1 MYFQE
6 LVLSLLAEKEEKVS
20 EFPME
25 IKANGYMG
33 IIYKYIFNTGK
44 NKGRS
49 SFDPCIRSY
58 LPIIPKFISLGKV
71 STLEAA
77 KTKIIDYLNSLPALL
92 DTPFP
97 ESEDSIA
104 FPFNIYKDGKRV
116 GRINRHRLNKYYT
129 AVRDDIKRPGT
140 NDALQVN
147 FGSLKKAL
155 NYAFGIKEEESVID
169 LAKDNPPTKEEVM
182 AKGTIRVTS
191 NNRIGVLTYGGT
203 KLSKITDKGK
213 YYEYK
218 QKQFYSSI
226 LGSKHGKYGKYNKNS
241 TNYDNVLR
249 WLIDNLND
257 DSNFP
262 SLYEPSRK
270 RKLLLKR
277 TEVDKNNFKYEL
289 RQTLTLGVIAEI
301 NLKQS
306 FQDSLHNISLHVA
319 VCAKLL
325 LLQPRVQNYV
335 SDFLHLMRG
344 KEVADA
350 NVNTEEEKNRFYDAT
365 VTNTVDLVRAQLTK
379 HPDALVYFTDST
391 TSRFNNDVRSRIS
404 VPKEQ
409 IQLIPKLTFRDFRED
424 YLADPRGFFL
434 RLLRRPTSREGTY
447 IRQALTA
454 FFGMDFD
461 DEVLDQKVSTTE
473 IARYVTAVYLNAMED
488 PDFDPFGKK
497 DFTSRD
503 RDFFKTV
510 SWIMGELKGPTH
522 STRKR
527 IGAQKSIPP
536 SFSVFHKLP
545 KVETTDR
552 KTVILID
559 DNLNRFNTYEAINA
573 NVQSAFNNNVDIIWV
588 IGAGIEERIKLYLT

>member
-1 MYFQE
+1 MNFRE
-6 LVLSLLAEKEEKVS
+6 LVLSLLVEKKEKD
-20 EFPME
+20 EFPIE
-25 IKANGYMG
+25 VKANGYTG
-33 IIYKYIFNTGK
+33 RIFKLIRKGKIKYRPYVAAFPPNIPRFKVLTE
-44 NKGRS
+44 RS
-49 SFDPCIRSY
+49 T
-58 LPIIPKFISLGKV
+58 V
-71 STLEAA
+71 EAA
-77 KTKIIDYLNSLPALL
+77 KKKIIDYLNSFPTLS
-92 DTPFP
+92 DTPYP
-97 ESEDSIA
+97 ESEDDVA
-104 FPFNIYKDGKRV
+104 FPFDIYKDGKRI
-116 GRINRHRLNKYYT
+116 GRIATYYDKAAGLTKYV
-129 AVRDDIKRPGT
+129 AVRYDIKAPGT
-140 NDALQVN
+140 GEALQKSN
-147 FGSLKKAL
+147 STFKKSLD
-155 NYAFGIKEEESVID
+155 YVFGIKENNIID
-169 LAKDNPPTKEEVM
+169 LTKKIPTEEEIK
-182 AKGTIRVTS
+182 AKGTTTVTI
-191 NNRIGVLTYGGT
+191 NNRVGTLTYAT
-203 KLSKITDKGK
+203 RIQNHRK
-213 YYEYK
+213 YDVYNVY
-218 QKQFYSSI
+218 I
-226 LGSKHGKYGKYNKNS
+226 VGSKYKKFGNTS
-241 TNYDNVLR
+241 TNYGKALR

-277 TEVDKNNFKYEL
+277 TEIDKNNFKYEL
-289 RQTLTLGVIAEI
+289 RQTLAPDVIAEI

-306 FQDSLHNISLHVA
+306 FQDRVHNISLHVA

-344 KEVADA
+344 KEIADA

-365 VTNTVDLVRAQLTK
+365 VTNTVDLVKDQLTK

-409 IQLIPKLTFRDFRED
+409 IQLIPKLTFRDLRED

-447 IRQALTA
+447 IKQALTA

-497 DFTSRD
+497 DFNNIEQE
-503 RDFFKTV
+503 FFKNV
-510 SWIMGELKGPTH
+510 SWIMNELKGPTH